1 VTATH
6 SVGLAL
12 EGVGGI
18 NRVKDG
24 AGKGDGNFCVATVE
38 TKSVRGQLGWALD
51 GNGLRFQL
59 IWNRASLIN
68 RIARQGCSE
77 GLGGRPR
84 GGEAE

>member
-1 VTATH
+1 MSAAH

-38 TKSVRGQLGWALD
+38 TKCVRGGLGWAMD
-51 GNGLRFQL
+51 GNGLRFHL

-68 RIARQGCSE
+68 RMAGQGFGK

-84 GGEAE
+84 GCEVP